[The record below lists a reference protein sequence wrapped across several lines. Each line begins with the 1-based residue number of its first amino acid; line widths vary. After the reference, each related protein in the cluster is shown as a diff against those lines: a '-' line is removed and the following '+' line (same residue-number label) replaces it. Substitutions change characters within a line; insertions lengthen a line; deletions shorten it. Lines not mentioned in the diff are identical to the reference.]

1 MMSTGIGKNLGIIT
15 LAALLLTCSFSL
27 AVLLLLKKQFRSC
40 THSMSNTAC
49 ILAIDQG
56 TTGTTALLVD
66 VEGNIIARGYQ
77 EFTQYYPHP
86 GWVEHDPEEIWAATL
101 QAIDALFDDRPLNI
115 VAIGIANQRETALVW
130 DRQTGKPIYP
140 AIVWQCRRT
149 ADMCASLEKQG
160 IAEEIKAKT
169 GLVLDAYF
177 SGTKIAWILDHVR
190 GARER
195 AEHGE
200 LAFGT
205 VDTWLLWK
213 LTDKAV
219 HKTDY
224 TNASRTLLFNINTL
238 SWDETLLEMFDVP
251 GTMLPEVC
259 PSASNFGTAG
269 FYRNFWLETFGK
281 NVSLDG
287 IPIAGIAGDQQSA
300 LFGQLCTNP
309 GMAKN
314 TYGTGCFLMLN
325 TGNEKV
331 ETETGLLTTLACSLD
346 ENPVYALEGSVF
358 VAGAA
363 VQWLRDG
370 IEVIN
375 SAQETEEIATRIP
388 DSGGV
393 FVVPAF
399 TGLGAPYWD
408 PEARGAILG
417 LTRGSTR
424 SQIVRATLESIA
436 YQSADVVTAML
447 DETDVAINRL
457 RVDGGATAN
466 NFLMQ
471 FQADILG
478 IDIERPA
485 QIESTGLG
493 AAYLAGI
500 TTGVWNNVEE
510 LETYQSK
517 QANLESNALKARV
530 FSPQINADQ
539 RNLKLAQWKK
549 AVQRVIG

>member
-1 MMSTGIGKNLGIIT
+1 
-15 LAALLLTCSFSL
+15 
-27 AVLLLLKKQFRSC
+27 
-40 THSMSNTAC
+40 MSNTAC
-49 ILAIDQG
+49 ILSIDQG

-66 VEGNIIARGYQ
+66 IQGNIITQGYQ
-77 EFTQYYPHP
+77 EFTQYYPQP
-86 GWVEHDPEEIWAATL
+86 GWVEHDPEEIWNATL
-101 QAIDALFDDRPLNI
+101 QAIDALFAEENALNI
-115 VAIGIANQRETALVW
+115 VAIGITNQRETTLVW
-130 DRQTGKPIYP
+130 DRQTGKPIHP

-149 ADMCASLEKQG
+149 ADRCALLEKEG
-160 IAEEIKAKT
+160 AAEEIQAKT
-169 GLVLDAYF
+169 GLVIDAYF
-177 SGTKIAWILDHVR
+177 SGTKIAWILDHVS

-195 AEHGE
+195 AERGE

-213 LTDKAV
+213 LTDGTV

-238 SWDETLLEMFDVP
+238 SWDETLLEIFNVP
-251 GTMLPEVC
+251 KTMLPEVC
-259 PSASNFGTAG
+259 PSASNFGTAN

-281 NVSLDG
+281 NISLDG
-287 IPIAGIAGDQQSA
+287 IPIAGIAGDQQAA
-300 LFGQLCTNP
+300 LFGQLCTEP

-325 TGNEKV
+325 TGAEKI
-331 ETETGLLTTLACSLD
+331 TTKTGLLTTLACSLD

-370 IEVIN
+370 IQIIETAV
-375 SAQETEEIATRIP
+375 ETEEIAANTP

-399 TGLGAPYWD
+399 TGLGAPHWD
-408 PEARGAILG
+408 AEARGAILG

-424 SQIVRATLESIA
+424 EQIIRATLESIA
-436 YQSADVVTAML
+436 YQSADVVSAML
-447 DETDVAINRL
+447 TDAEMTLDRL
-457 RVDGGATAN
+457 RVDGGAAAN

-478 IDIERPA
+478 INVERPA

-500 TTGVWNNVEE
+500 TTGMWNNIEE
-510 LETYQSK
+510 LEANRSA
-517 QANLESNALKARV
+517 QATPDSDPLKSHV
-530 FSPQINADQ
+530 FSPQIDAKQ
-539 RNLKLAQWKK
+539 RNEKLVQWKK
-549 AVQRVIG
+549 AVQRVMS

>member
-1 MMSTGIGKNLGIIT
+1 
-15 LAALLLTCSFSL
+15 
-27 AVLLLLKKQFRSC
+27 
-40 THSMSNTAC
+40 MSNTAC

-56 TTGTTALLVD
+56 TTGTTVLLVD
-66 VEGNIIARGYQ
+66 AQGNIVARGYQ

-86 GWVEHDPEEIWAATL
+86 GWVEHDPEEIWNATL
-101 QAIDALFDDRPLNI
+101 QAIDALFEETAPNI
-115 VAIGIANQRETALVW
+115 IALGIANQRETTLIW
-130 DRQTGKPIYP
+130 DRETGKPIYP

-149 ADMCASLEKQG
+149 ADRCTSLEKQG
-160 IAEEIKAKT
+160 VVAEIKSKT

-177 SGTKIAWILDHVR
+177 SATKVAWILDNVN

-195 AEHGE
+195 AERGE

-205 VDTWLLWK
+205 IDTWLLWK
-213 LTDKAV
+213 LTDGAV

-238 SWDETLLEMFDVP
+238 SWDDTLLEIFNVP
-251 GTMLPEVC
+251 EAILPEVH
-259 PSASNFGTAG
+259 PSANNFGTAS

-281 NVSLDG
+281 NIGLDG
-287 IPIAGIAGDQQSA
+287 IPITGIAGDQQAA
-300 LFGQLCTNP
+300 LFGQLCTRP
-309 GMAKN
+309 GMVKN

-325 TGNEKV
+325 TGAEKI

-370 IEVIN
+370 IQIIEN
-375 SAQETEEIATRIP
+375 AAETEEIASSIP
-388 DSGGV
+388 DSGGI

-408 PEARGAILG
+408 ADARGAILG

-424 SQIVRATLESIA
+424 AQIIRATLESIA

-447 DETDVAINRL
+447 TDADLTIDRL

-478 IDIERPA
+478 IDVERPA

-500 TTGVWNNVEE
+500 TAGIWNDLAE
-510 LETYQSK
+510 LETYRSEQTMLSDDVS
-517 QANLESNALKARV
+517 AARI
-530 FSPQINADQ
+530 FSPQIDTRQ
-539 RNLKLAQWKK
+539 RNQKLAQWQK
-549 AVQRVIG
+549 AVKRVMG

>member
-1 MMSTGIGKNLGIIT
+1 
-15 LAALLLTCSFSL
+15 
-27 AVLLLLKKQFRSC
+27 
-40 THSMSNTAC
+40 MSNTAC
-49 ILAIDQG
+49 ILSIDQG

-66 VEGNIIARGYQ
+66 VHGNIIAQGYQ
-77 EFTQYYPHP
+77 EFTQYYPQP
-86 GWVEHDPEEIWAATL
+86 GWVEHDPEEIWNATL
-101 QAIDALFDDRPLNI
+101 QAIDALFAEENALNI
-115 VAIGIANQRETALVW
+115 VAIGITNQRETTIVW
-130 DRQTGKPIYP
+130 DRHTGKPIHP

-149 ADMCASLEKQG
+149 ADRCALLEKDG
-160 IAEEIKAKT
+160 AAEEIKAKT
-169 GLVLDAYF
+169 GLVIDAYF
-177 SGTKIAWILDHVR
+177 SGTKVAWILDHVS

-195 AEHGE
+195 AERGE

-205 VDTWLLWK
+205 IDTWLLWK
-213 LTDKAV
+213 LTDGTV

-238 SWDETLLEMFDVP
+238 SWDETLLEILNVP
-251 GTMLPEVC
+251 KAILPEVC
-259 PSASNFGTAG
+259 PSANNFGTAN

-281 NVSLDG
+281 NISLDG
-287 IPIAGIAGDQQSA
+287 IPIAGIAGDQQAA
-300 LFGQLCTNP
+300 LFGQLCTEP

-325 TGNEKV
+325 TGAEKI
-331 ETETGLLTTLACSLD
+331 TTKTGLLTTLACSLD

-370 IEVIN
+370 IQIIET
-375 SAQETEEIATRIP
+375 AAETEEIAANTP

-399 TGLGAPYWD
+399 TGLGAPHWD
-408 PEARGAILG
+408 AGARGAILG

-424 SQIVRATLESIA
+424 EQIVRATLESIA
-436 YQSADVVTAML
+436 YQSADVVSAML
-447 DETDVAINRL
+447 TDAEMTLDKL
-457 RVDGGATAN
+457 RVDGGAAAN

-478 IDIERPA
+478 INVERPA

-500 TTGVWNNVEE
+500 TTGMWNNVEE
-510 LETYQSK
+510 LEANRSA
-517 QANLESNALKARV
+517 QAALDGDPLKSHV
-530 FSPQINADQ
+530 FSPQIDAKQ
-539 RNLKLAQWKK
+539 RNEKLAQWKK
-549 AVQRVIG
+549 AVQRVMS

>member
-1 MMSTGIGKNLGIIT
+1 
-15 LAALLLTCSFSL
+15 
-27 AVLLLLKKQFRSC
+27 
-40 THSMSNTAC
+40 MSNTAC
-49 ILAIDQG
+49 ILSIDQG

-66 VEGNIIARGYQ
+66 VQGNIIAQGYQ
-77 EFTQYYPHP
+77 EFTQYYPEP
-86 GWVEHDPEEIWAATL
+86 GWVEHDPGEIWNATL
-101 QAIDALFDDRPLNI
+101 QAIDALFAEENALNI
-115 VAIGIANQRETALVW
+115 VAIGITNQRETTLVW
-130 DRQTGKPIYP
+130 DRHTGKPIHP

-149 ADMCASLEKQG
+149 ADRCALLEKEG
-160 IAEEIKAKT
+160 AAEEIKAKT
-169 GLVLDAYF
+169 GLVIDAYF
-177 SGTKIAWILDHVR
+177 SGTKVAWILDHVS

-195 AEHGE
+195 AERGE

-213 LTDKAV
+213 LTDGTV

-238 SWDETLLEMFDVP
+238 SWDETLLEILNVP
-251 GTMLPEVC
+251 KAILPEVC
-259 PSASNFGTAG
+259 PSASNFGTAN

-281 NVSLDG
+281 NISLDG
-287 IPIAGIAGDQQSA
+287 IPIAGIAGDQQAA
-300 LFGQLCTNP
+300 LFGQLCTEP

-325 TGNEKV
+325 TGAEKI
-331 ETETGLLTTLACSLD
+331 TTKTGLLTTLACSLD

-370 IEVIN
+370 IQIIDT
-375 SAQETEEIATRIP
+375 AGETEEIAASTP

-399 TGLGAPYWD
+399 TGLGAPHWNA
-408 PEARGAILG
+408 EARGAILG

-424 SQIVRATLESIA
+424 EQIVRATLESIA
-436 YQSADVVTAML
+436 YQSADVVSAML
-447 DETDVAINRL
+447 TDAEMTLDRL
-457 RVDGGATAN
+457 RVDGGAAAN

-478 IDIERPA
+478 INVERPA

-500 TTGVWNNVEE
+500 TTGMWNNVEE
-510 LETYQSK
+510 LEANRSA
-517 QANLESNALKARV
+517 QATLDGDPLKNHV
-530 FSPQINADQ
+530 FSPQIDAKQ
-539 RNLKLAQWKK
+539 RNEKLAQWKK
-549 AVQRVIG
+549 AVQRVMG

>member
-1 MMSTGIGKNLGIIT
+1 MP
-15 LAALLLTCSFSL
+15 
-27 AVLLLLKKQFRSC
+27 
-40 THSMSNTAC
+40 NTAC
-49 ILAIDQG
+49 ILSIDQG

-66 VEGNIIARGYQ
+66 VQGNIIAQGYQ
-77 EFTQYYPHP
+77 EFTQHYPHP
-86 GWVEHDPEEIWAATL
+86 GWVEHDPEEIWNATL
-101 QAIDALFDDRPLNI
+101 QAIDALFAKENALNI
-115 VAIGIANQRETALVW
+115 VAIGIANQRETTIVW
-130 DRQTGKPIYP
+130 DRKTGKPIYP

-149 ADMCASLEKQG
+149 ADTCVRLEKQG
-160 IAEEIKAKT
+160 VAEEVQAKT

-177 SGTKIAWILDHVR
+177 SGTKVAWILDHVS

-195 AEHGE
+195 AERGE

-213 LTDKAV
+213 LTDGAV

-238 SWDETLLEMFDVP
+238 SWDETLLKILNVP
-251 GTMLPEVC
+251 KAILPEVC
-259 PSASNFGTAG
+259 PSASNFGTAS

-281 NVSLDG
+281 NISLDG
-287 IPIAGIAGDQQSA
+287 IPITGIAGDQQAA
-300 LFGQLCTNP
+300 LFGQLCLKP

-325 TGNEKV
+325 TGTEKV
-331 ETETGLLTTLACSLD
+331 STKTGLLTTLACSLD
-346 ENPVYALEGSVF
+346 ETPVYALEGSVF

-370 IEVIN
+370 ISIIE
-375 SAQETEEIATRIP
+375 SASETEEMAARIP
-388 DSGGV
+388 DAGGV
-393 FVVPAF
+393 VVVPAF

-408 PEARGAILG
+408 PDARGAILG

-424 SQIVRATLESIA
+424 DQIVRATLESIA
-436 YQSADVVTAML
+436 YQSADVVVAMSTDAGMTL
-447 DETDVAINRL
+447 DQL
-457 RVDGGATAN
+457 RVDGGAAAN

-478 IDIERPA
+478 MNVERPA

-493 AAYLAGI
+493 ATYLAGI
-500 TTGVWNNVEE
+500 TAGVWRDVEE
-510 LETYQSK
+510 LEAHRSA
-517 QANLESNALKARV
+517 QAEREGGAFKARR
-530 FSPQINADQ
+530 FSPQIDATQ
-539 RNLKLAQWKK
+539 RNEKLAQWKK
-549 AVQRVIG
+549 AVQRVMG

>member
-1 MMSTGIGKNLGIIT
+1 ML
-15 LAALLLTCSFSL
+15 
-27 AVLLLLKKQFRSC
+27 
-40 THSMSNTAC
+40 NTAC
-49 ILAIDQG
+49 ILSIDQG

-66 VEGNIIARGYQ
+66 VQGNIIAQGYQ
-77 EFTQYYPHP
+77 EFTQYYPQP
-86 GWVEHDPEEIWAATL
+86 GWVEHDPNEIWNATL
-101 QAIDALFDDRPLNI
+101 QAIDALFAEENALNI
-115 VAIGIANQRETALVW
+115 VAIGITNQRETTLVW
-130 DRQTGKPIYP
+130 DRHTGKPIHP

-149 ADMCASLEKQG
+149 ADRCALLEKEG
-160 IAEEIKAKT
+160 AAEDIKAKT
-169 GLVLDAYF
+169 GLVIDAYF
-177 SGTKIAWILDHVR
+177 SGTKVAWILDHVS

-195 AEHGE
+195 AERGE

-213 LTDKAV
+213 LTDGTV

-238 SWDETLLEMFDVP
+238 SWDETLLEILNVP
-251 GTMLPEVC
+251 KAILPEVC
-259 PSASNFGTAG
+259 PSASNFGTAN

-281 NVSLDG
+281 NISLDG
-287 IPIAGIAGDQQSA
+287 IPIAGIAGDQQAA
-300 LFGQLCTNP
+300 LFGQLCTEP

-325 TGNEKV
+325 TGAEKI
-331 ETETGLLTTLACSLD
+331 TTKTGLLTTLACSLD
-346 ENPVYALEGSVF
+346 ENPIYALEGSVF

-370 IEVIN
+370 IQIIET
-375 SAQETEEIATRIP
+375 AAETEEIATNTP
-388 DSGGV
+388 DSGGI

-399 TGLGAPYWD
+399 TGLGAPHWD
-408 PEARGAILG
+408 AEARGAILG

-424 SQIVRATLESIA
+424 QQIVRATLESIA
-436 YQSADVVTAML
+436 YQSADVVSAML
-447 DETDVAINRL
+447 TDAEMTLDKL
-457 RVDGGATAN
+457 RVDGGAAAN

-478 IDIERPA
+478 INVERPA

-500 TTGVWNNVEE
+500 TTGMWNNVEE
-510 LETYQSK
+510 LEANRSA
-517 QANLESNALKARV
+517 QAALDGDPLKSHI
-530 FSPQINADQ
+530 FSPQIDAKQ
-539 RNLKLAQWKK
+539 RNEKLAQWKK
-549 AVQRVIG
+549 AVQRVMS

>member
-1 MMSTGIGKNLGIIT
+1 MP
-15 LAALLLTCSFSL
+15 
-27 AVLLLLKKQFRSC
+27 
-40 THSMSNTAC
+40 NTAC
-49 ILAIDQG
+49 ILSIDQG
-56 TTGTTALLVD
+56 TTGTTTLLVD
-66 VEGNIIARGYQ
+66 LEGNIIAQGYQ
-77 EFTQYYPHP
+77 EFTQYYPQP
-86 GWVEHDPEEIWAATL
+86 GWVEHDPEEIWNATL
-101 QAIDALFDDRPLNI
+101 QAIDALFADKPLNI
-115 VAIGIANQRETALVW
+115 VAIGIANQRETTLVW

-160 IAEEIKAKT
+160 VAEEIKAKT

-177 SGTKIAWILDHVR
+177 SGTKIAWILDQVE

-195 AEHGE
+195 AERGE

-205 VDTWLLWK
+205 IDTWLLWK
-213 LTDKAV
+213 LSDSAV

-238 SWDETLLEMFDVP
+238 SWDETLLEMFNVP
-251 GTMLPEVC
+251 KAMLPEVC
-259 PSASNFGTAG
+259 PSASNFGTAS

-281 NVSLDG
+281 NISLDG
-287 IPIAGIAGDQQSA
+287 IPIAGIAGDQQAA
-300 LFGQLCTNP
+300 LFGQLCTDP

-325 TGNEKV
+325 TGAEKI
-331 ETETGLLTTLACSLD
+331 ETKTGLLTTLACSLD

-370 IEVIN
+370 LKIIS
-375 SAQETEEIATRIP
+375 SAQETEKIAMHIP
-388 DSGGV
+388 DSGGI

-417 LTRGSTR
+417 LTLGSTR
-424 SQIVRATLESIA
+424 EQIVRATLESIA

-447 DETDVAINRL
+447 TETAVTIDRL
-457 RVDGGATAN
+457 RVDGGAAAN

-471 FQADILG
+471 LQADILG
-478 IDIERPA
+478 IDVERPE

-500 TTGVWNNVEE
+500 TTGIWNDIEE
-510 LETYQSK
+510 LETHRSG
-517 QANLESNALKARV
+517 QATLASNARKAKV
-530 FSPQINADQ
+530 FSPQIDTDQ
-539 RNLKLAQWKK
+539 RNQKLAQWRR
-549 AVQRVIG
+549 AVQRVMG

>member
-1 MMSTGIGKNLGIIT
+1 
-15 LAALLLTCSFSL
+15 
-27 AVLLLLKKQFRSC
+27 
-40 THSMSNTAC
+40 MSNTAC
-49 ILAIDQG
+49 ILSIDQG
-56 TTGTTALLVD
+56 TTGTTVLLVD
-66 VEGNIIARGYQ
+66 VHGNIIAQGYQ
-77 EFTQYYPHP
+77 EFTQYYPQP
-86 GWVEHDPEEIWAATL
+86 GWVEHNPEEIWNATL
-101 QAIDALFDDRPLNI
+101 QAIDALFAEENALNI
-115 VAIGIANQRETALVW
+115 VAIGITNQRETTIVW
-130 DRQTGKPIYP
+130 DRQTGKPIHP

-169 GLVLDAYF
+169 GLVLDPYF
-177 SGTKIAWILDHVR
+177 SGTKIAWILDHVS

-213 LTDKAV
+213 LTDGAV

-224 TNASRTLLFNINTL
+224 TNASRTLLFNIDTL
-238 SWDETLLEMFDVP
+238 SWDETLLEIFNVP
-251 GTMLPEVC
+251 KTMLPEVC
-259 PSASNFGTAG
+259 PSASNFGTAS

-281 NVSLDG
+281 NISLDG
-287 IPIAGIAGDQQSA
+287 IPIAGMAGDQQAA
-300 LFGQLCTNP
+300 LFGQLCTTP

-325 TGNEKV
+325 TGADKV
-331 ETETGLLTTLACSLD
+331 ETKSGLLTTLACSLD
-346 ENPVYALEGSVF
+346 ETPVYALEGSVF

-363 VQWLRDG
+363 VQWIRDG
-370 IEVIN
+370 IQIIET
-375 SAQETEEIATRIP
+375 AAETEKIAASIP

-399 TGLGAPYWD
+399 TGLGAPHWD
-408 PEARGAILG
+408 AEARGAILG

-424 SQIVRATLESIA
+424 EQIVRATLESIA

-447 DETDVAINRL
+447 SETAGTIDRL
-457 RVDGGATAN
+457 RVDGGAAAN

-478 IDIERPA
+478 IEIERPA

-500 TTGVWNNVEE
+500 TTGVWDNIEE
-510 LETYQSK
+510 LETHRTRQTKSETDT
-517 QANLESNALKARV
+517 LETKV
-530 FSPQINADQ
+530 FSPQIDADE
-539 RNLKLAQWKK
+539 RNQKLVQWKR
-549 AVQRVIG
+549 AVQRVMG

>member
-1 MMSTGIGKNLGIIT
+1 M
-15 LAALLLTCSFSL
+15 
-27 AVLLLLKKQFRSC
+27 
-40 THSMSNTAC
+40 HSMSNTAC
-49 ILAIDQG
+49 ILSIDQG

-66 VEGNIIARGYQ
+66 INGNIIARGYQ
-77 EFTQYYPHP
+77 EFTQYYPNP
-86 GWVEHDPEEIWAATL
+86 GWVEHNPEEIWAATL
-101 QAIDALFDDRPLNI
+101 QAIDALFDDHPLNI
-115 VAIGIANQRETALVW
+115 AAIGITNQRETTVVW
-130 DRQTGKPIYP
+130 DRQTGKPIHP

-149 ADMCASLEKQG
+149 ADLCASLEKQG
-160 IAEEIKAKT
+160 VAEAVKAKT

-177 SGTKIAWILDHVR
+177 SGTKIAWILDHVD

-195 AEHGE
+195 AARGE

-205 VDTWLLWK
+205 IDTWLLWK

-238 SWDETLLEMFDVP
+238 SWDETLLEMFNVP
-251 GTMLPEVC
+251 RSVLPEVG
-259 PSASNFGTAG
+259 PSASNFGTAS

-287 IPIAGIAGDQQSA
+287 IPIAGIAGDQQAA

-325 TGNEKV
+325 TGHEKV

-370 IEVIN
+370 IEIIN
-375 SAQETEEIATRIP
+375 SAQETEEIATRVP

-424 SQIVRATLESIA
+424 EQIVRATLEAIA

-447 DETDVAINRL
+447 DETAGTLDRL
-457 RVDGGATAN
+457 RVDGGATVN

-478 IDIERPA
+478 VDVERPA

-500 TTGVWNNVEE
+500 TTGVWNNIEE
-510 LETYQSK
+510 LETYQSQ
-517 QANLESNALKARV
+517 QASLESNARKARV

-549 AVQRVIG
+549 AVQRVMG

>member
-1 MMSTGIGKNLGIIT
+1 
-15 LAALLLTCSFSL
+15 
-27 AVLLLLKKQFRSC
+27 
-40 THSMSNTAC
+40 MSNTAC
-49 ILAIDQG
+49 ILSIDQG

-66 VEGNIIARGYQ
+66 AQGNIIAQGYQ
-77 EFTQYYPHP
+77 EFTQYYPQP
-86 GWVEHDPEEIWAATL
+86 GWVEHDPDEIWNATL
-101 QAIDALFDDRPLNI
+101 QAIDALFAEENALNI
-115 VAIGIANQRETALVW
+115 VAIGITNQRETTVVW
-130 DRQTGKPIYP
+130 DRHTGKPIHP

-149 ADMCASLEKQG
+149 ADRCALLEKEG
-160 IAEEIKAKT
+160 AAEEIKAKT
-169 GLVLDAYF
+169 GLVIDAYF
-177 SGTKIAWILDHVR
+177 SGTKIAWILDHVS

-195 AEHGE
+195 AERGE

-213 LTDKAV
+213 LTDGAV

-238 SWDETLLEMFDVP
+238 SWDETLLEILNVP
-251 GTMLPEVC
+251 KAILPEVC
-259 PSASNFGTAG
+259 PSASNFGTAN

-281 NVSLDG
+281 NISLDG
-287 IPIAGIAGDQQSA
+287 IPIAGIAGDQQAA
-300 LFGQLCTNP
+300 LFGQLCTEP

-325 TGNEKV
+325 TGAEKI
-331 ETETGLLTTLACSLD
+331 TTKTGLLTTLACSLD

-370 IEVIN
+370 IQIIET
-375 SAQETEEIATRIP
+375 AAETEEIAANTP
-388 DSGGV
+388 DSGGI

-399 TGLGAPYWD
+399 TGLGAPHWD
-408 PEARGAILG
+408 AEARGAILG

-424 SQIVRATLESIA
+424 EQIVRATLESIA
-436 YQSADVVTAML
+436 YQSADVVSAML
-447 DETDVAINRL
+447 TDAEMTLDRL
-457 RVDGGATAN
+457 RVDGGAAAN

-478 IDIERPA
+478 INVERPA

-500 TTGVWNNVEE
+500 TTGMWNNVEE
-510 LETYQSK
+510 LEANRSA
-517 QANLESNALKARV
+517 QAALDGDPLKSHV
-530 FSPQINADQ
+530 FSPQIDAKQ
-539 RNLKLAQWKK
+539 RNEKLAQWKK
-549 AVQRVIG
+549 AVQRVMS

>member
-1 MMSTGIGKNLGIIT
+1 MP
-15 LAALLLTCSFSL
+15 
-27 AVLLLLKKQFRSC
+27 
-40 THSMSNTAC
+40 NTAC

-66 VEGNIIARGYQ
+66 VAGNIVARGYQ

-86 GWVEHDPEEIWAATL
+86 GWVEHAPEEIWNATR
-101 QAIDALFDDRPLNI
+101 QAIDALFGETVPNI
-115 VAIGIANQRETALVW
+115 IALGITNQRETTLIW
-130 DRQTGKPIYP
+130 DRQTGKPVYP

-149 ADMCASLEKQG
+149 ADRCTSLEKQG
-160 IAEEIKAKT
+160 VAGEIKTKT

-177 SGTKIAWILDHVR
+177 SATKIAWILDNVN
-190 GARER
+190 GARGQAER
-195 AEHGE
+195 GE

-213 LTDKAV
+213 LTDGAV

-224 TNASRTLLFNINTL
+224 TNAARTLLFNINTL
-238 SWDETLLEMFDVP
+238 SWDDTLLEIFNVP
-251 GTMLPEVC
+251 KAILPEVY
-259 PSASNFGTAG
+259 PSANNFGTAS

-281 NVSLDG
+281 NICLDG
-287 IPIAGIAGDQQSA
+287 IPIAGIAGDQQAA
-300 LFGQLCTNP
+300 LFGQLCTEP
-309 GMAKN
+309 GMVKN

-325 TGNEKV
+325 TGAEKI

-346 ENPVYALEGSVF
+346 ETPVYALEGSVF

-370 IEVIN
+370 IQIIEN
-375 SAQETEEIATRIP
+375 AAETEAIASSIP

-408 PEARGAILG
+408 ADARGAILG

-424 SQIVRATLESIA
+424 AQVIRATLESIA
-436 YQSADVVTAML
+436 YQSADVVTAM
-447 DETDVAINRL
+447 VAAADLRIDRL
-457 RVDGGATAN
+457 RVDGGATVN
-466 NFLMQ
+466 DFLMQ

-478 IDIERPA
+478 IDVERPA
-485 QIESTGLG
+485 HIESTGLG

-500 TTGVWNNVEE
+500 TAGMWNDIAE
-510 LETYQSK
+510 LEAYRSA
-517 QANLESNALKARV
+517 QATSADEVSTGRV
-530 FSPQINADQ
+530 FSPEID
-539 RNLKLAQWKK
+539 RNERHQKLSQWKK
-549 AVQRVIG
+549 AVQRVMSC

>member
-1 MMSTGIGKNLGIIT
+1 
-15 LAALLLTCSFSL
+15 
-27 AVLLLLKKQFRSC
+27 
-40 THSMSNTAC
+40 MSNTAC

-56 TTGTTALLVD
+56 TTGTTALRVD
-66 VEGNIIARGYQ
+66 VDGNIIARGYQ
-77 EFTQYYPHP
+77 EFTQYYPNP
-86 GWVEHDPEEIWAATL
+86 GWVEHDPEEIWYATL

-115 VAIGIANQRETALVW
+115 VAIGITNQRETTLIW
-130 DRQTGKPIYP
+130 DRQTGKPIHP

-149 ADMCASLEKQG
+149 ADMCTSLEKQG
-160 IAEEIKAKT
+160 VAEEIKAKT

-177 SGTKIAWILDHVR
+177 SGTKIAWILDQVD

-195 AEHGE
+195 AERGE

-219 HKTDY
+219 HRTDY

-238 SWDETLLEMFDVP
+238 SWDETLLEMFNVP
-251 GTMLPEVC
+251 KAMLPEVC
-259 PSASNFGTAG
+259 PSAGNFGTAS

-287 IPIAGIAGDQQSA
+287 IPIAGIAGDQQAA

-325 TGNEKV
+325 TGDKKV

-370 IEVIN
+370 IEIIN

-424 SQIVRATLESIA
+424 QQIVRATLESIA
-436 YQSADVVTAML
+436 YQSADVVNAML
-447 DETDVAINRL
+447 DETDGTIDRL

-466 NFLMQ
+466 DFLMQ

-478 IDIERPA
+478 IDVERPA
-485 QIESTGLG
+485 QIESTALG

-500 TTGVWNNVEE
+500 TTGVWNNTEE
-510 LETYQSK
+510 LEAHRSE
-517 QANLESNALKARV
+517 QAKLASNALKARV

-549 AVQRVIG
+549 AVQRVMG